1 MYKTGIETKQQ
12 IIQCAKELFYENGYK
27 NTSVSQICH
36 ASDTKLGT
44 FTYYFPKKNDLLNY
58 LYAEYMQ
65 KCNDFIDRSHLDLSS
80 PEHHIYTVMFYYMR
94 LYSDEAIVRFH
105 QEVLSIGSMNMWFQN
120 PRTLISDFSG
130 TKRDEALYSLF
141 VNADNAVRR
150 ELNLNFIQS
159 GKRDPES
166 IRALM
171 KDIYTI
177 NAKLFDID
185 LDELDVWLN
194 HAFRFAKRN
203 LKEPVSLLEPSNA
216 N

>member
-12 IIQCAKELFYENGYK
+12 IIQCAKALFYENGYK
-27 NTSVSQICH
+27 NTSVSQICQ
-36 ASDTKLGT
+36 ASSAKLGT

-65 KCNDFIDRSHLDLSS
+65 NCIRFIDSRHLDLSS

-94 LYSDEAIVRFH
+94 LYSDEATVRFH
-105 QEVLSIGSMNMWFQN
+105 QEVLSIGSMNMWFEN
-120 PRTLISDFSG
+120 PRALISDFSG
-130 TKRDEALYSLF
+130 TMSDEALYSLF

-166 IRALM
+166 VRALL

-177 NAKLFDID
+177 NAKLFDI
-185 LDELDVWLN
+185 ELEELEVWLN

-203 LKEPVSLLEPSNA
+203 LKEPVSLLEPGSMD
-216 N
+216 

>member
-12 IIQCAKELFYENGYK
+12 IIQCAKALFYENGYK
-27 NTSVSQICH
+27 NTSVSQICQ
-36 ASDTKLGT
+36 ASSAKLGT

-58 LYAEYMQ
+58 LYAEYM
-65 KCNDFIDRSHLDLSS
+65 KNCIRFIDSRHLDLSS

-94 LYSDEAIVRFH
+94 LYSDEATVRFH
-105 QEVLSIGSMNMWFQN
+105 QEVLSIGSMNMWFEN
-120 PRTLISDFSG
+120 PRGLISDFSG
-130 TKRDEALYSLF
+130 TMSDEALYSLF

-166 IRALM
+166 VRALL

-177 NAKLFDID
+177 NAKLFDI
-185 LDELDVWLN
+185 ELEELEVWLN

-203 LKEPVSLLEPSNA
+203 LKEPVSLLEPGSME
-216 N
+216 